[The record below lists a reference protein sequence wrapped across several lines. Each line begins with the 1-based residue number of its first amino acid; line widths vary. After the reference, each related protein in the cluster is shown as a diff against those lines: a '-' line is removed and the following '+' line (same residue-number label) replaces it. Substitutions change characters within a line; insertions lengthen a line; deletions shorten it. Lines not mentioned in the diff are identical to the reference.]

1 MNINIAT
8 FRSAGMVDFQ
18 PAVYALDRKTGIKYF
33 GIIDFANN
41 YKIQWTH
48 VKFLDD
54 ESCFENQKLDAI
66 SQNVDVNREATEMI
80 QEIYGIKDAPIRG
93 ATSGLMFIDQ
103 CAFDRDDARG
113 EAFFNDL

>member
-1 MNINIAT
+1 MNNIST

-18 PAVYALDRKTGIKYF
+18 PAIYALDQKTGIKYF

-41 YKIQWTH
+41 SKIKWTH

-54 ESCFENQKLDAI
+54 ESCFETEKLNKI
-66 SQNVDVNREATEMI
+66 SQNIDVNREATEMI
-80 QEIYGIKDAPIRG
+80 QEIYGIDKDNIRG
-93 ATSGLMFIDQ
+93 ASTGLMFIDQ
-103 CAFDRDDARG
+103 CTFDRDDARG